1 MSILSSGIG
10 KHGERNQGVSIMKT
24 IPVLFSHIASL
35 CILLSGLTA
44 AAGERPASAD
54 GEKKPTARSVPFRG
68 KIDVLDKSAKSFKVG
83 TRTFQV
89 VSETKIMK
97 AGKPALIEDAAVG
110 DEVGGAYREGEGGKL
125 EVISLRL
132 GPKPE
137 KDSTPEKEKEN
148 DKEKKDKTE

>member
-1 MSILSSGIG
+1 
-10 KHGERNQGVSIMKT
+10 MKT
-24 IPVLFSHIASL
+24 IPVLFSNIASL
-35 CILLSGLTA
+35 CILLSGLTS

-54 GEKKPTARSVPFRG
+54 AEKKPAVRSVPFRG

-83 TRTFQV
+83 TRTFQI

-97 AGKPALIEDAAVG
+97 AGKPAMIEDAAVG

-125 EVISLRL
+125 EVVSLRL

-137 KDSTPEKEKEN
+137 KDSAPDKEKAKDN
-148 DKEKKDKTE
+148 EKKDKPE

>member
-1 MSILSSGIG
+1 
-10 KHGERNQGVSIMKT
+10 MKT
-24 IPVLFSHIASL
+24 IPVLFSNIASVCL
-35 CILLSGLTA
+35 LLSGLSA
-44 AAGERPASAD
+44 AAGQVPTSAD
-54 GEKKPTARSVPFRG
+54 AEKKPTPRTVPFRG
-68 KIDVLDKSAKSFKVG
+68 KIDMLDKAAKSFKVG

-125 EVISLRL
+125 EVVSLRL

-137 KDSTPEKEKEN
+137 KEPAKE
-148 DKEKKDKTE
+148 KEKKDKEEDAE